1 MKLLIISL
9 VALLVGAQSLAAEVD
24 PERLLQ
30 EADDWRWPLDAG
42 KVATRVQAYKSGEL
56 DKERSYLV
64 YLLPSERRSLVL
76 FQHQLEAGQKLLQ
89 SEENFWIVLPRSK
102 RPVRITPMQKLMGE
116 ASVGDISTMTF
127 SGDYAATL
135 QPSCAFEDVAC
146 WELDLRSQ
154 RKGTTY
160 DRVLLKVAQDDSRP
174 LAADFFLASGK
185 QAKSAT
191 FSFSASER
199 RILSMRLQDN
209 IQPAKSTLV
218 EYLSLEPGEVDQ
230 RCYNPMF
237 LVRDVGREC

>member
-1 MKLLIISL
+1 MKVLIISL
-9 VALLVGAQSLAAEVD
+9 MALLLGSYSLAADVD
-24 PERLLQ
+24 PEQLLQ
-30 EADDWRWPLDAG
+30 AADDWRWPLDAG
-42 KVATRVQAYKSGEL
+42 KVETRVRAYKNGEL

-64 YLLPSERRSLVL
+64 HLLPKEQRSLVL

-89 SEENFWIVLPRSK
+89 SAENFWIVLPRSK

-127 SGDYAATL
+127 SGDYAASL
-135 QPSCAFEDVAC
+135 QPSCTFEDVAC
-146 WELDLRSQ
+146 WELDLRAQ

-160 DRVLLKVAQDDSRP
+160 DRVVLKVAQDDSRP

-191 FSFSASER
+191 FSVSADEQ
-199 RILSMRLQDN
+199 RILTMRLQDN
-209 IQPAKSTLV
+209 IQPTKSTLV
-218 EYLSLEPGEVDQ
+218 EYLRLEPGAVDE

-237 LVRDVGREC
+237 LVRDVGGAC